1 LFTYMMPSHIRDWV
15 DKHLNCED
23 IAMNFMVTNYTGKA
37 PIKVTRRK
45 RFRCPD
51 CVTESLW
58 ADPSHF
64 VERSE
69 CLNEFV
75 RAYGHMP
82 LETVEFRADPLLF
95 GETLPDKLKLYR
107 DIGSI

>member
-1 LFTYMMPSHIRDWV
+1 
-15 DKHLNCED
+15 
-23 IAMNFMVTNYTGKA
+23 MVYLRCIEKESFDLIVLESYSTSDGSILYRQ
-37 PIKVTRRK
+37 VTRRK

-82 LETVEFRADPLLF
+82 LESVEFRADPLLF

>member
-1 LFTYMMPSHIRDWV
+1 MHILRCL
-15 DKHLNCED
+15 HPQ
-23 IAMNFMVTNYTGKA
+23 VT
-37 PIKVTRRK
+37 PRK
-45 RFRCPD
+45 RFRCPE

-82 LETVEFRADPLLF
+82 LKTVGKQEILQQTFRKF
-95 GETLPDKLKLYR
+95 
-107 DIGSI
+107 

>member
-1 LFTYMMPSHIRDWV
+1 LIFLVLESFSTSDDSILYQQ
-15 DKHLNCED
+15 
-23 IAMNFMVTNYTGKA
+23 
-37 PIKVTRRK
+37 VTRRK

-95 GETLPDKLKLYR
+95 GETLPDKLKLYK

>member
-1 LFTYMMPSHIRDWV
+1 M
-15 DKHLNCED
+15 
-23 IAMNFMVTNYTGKA
+23 
-37 PIKVTRRK
+37 
-45 RFRCPD
+45 
-51 CVTESLW
+51 
-58 ADPSHF
+58 
-64 VERSE
+64 ERSE

-95 GETLPDKLKLYR
+95 GEKLPDRVKLYK

>member
-1 LFTYMMPSHIRDWV
+1 MFNTITVFKKNYV
-15 DKHLNCED
+15 VQ
-23 IAMNFMVTNYTGKA
+23 VT
-37 PIKVTRRK
+37 PRK
-45 RFRCPD
+45 RFRCPE

-95 GETLPDKLKLYR
+95 GEKMADRVKLYR
-107 DIGSI
+107 DIGSIQDKRDVNNVILSYIDPRGGAFLL